1 MTKPPPIWTPKSIL
15 EWTEDFLQRKGV
27 PSPRL
32 DAELLLAHVLEC
44 QRIDLYLQFQRPL
57 EAGELSRFR
66 ELVRL
71 RGGRKPVAYL
81 LEEAG
86 FWNLTLRVTEAT
98 LIPGPD
104 TEILVEG
111 ILAAI
116 SALRATAA
124 ADSPLL
130 AVELGTGTGAVPLA
144 VCSEAEGI
152 EWIAVEHSPAAMAVA
167 AENKRR
173 HAGLLTPRG
182 NTLHLV
188 LGDRFESIRPRRP
201 LHLIAGN
208 PPYIPTGSIDGLM
221 PEVSGHM
228 PRMALDGGVDGEDFQ
243 RYLLDFALERLAP
256 GGRVVLEM
264 GAEQSASLAAA
275 IEARQGLALVEIR
288 QDLAGHDRVLHG
300 ERTD

>member
-144 VCSEAEGI
+144 VCSEVQGL
-152 EWIAVEHSPAAMAVA
+152 EWISVEHSPAAMSVA

-173 HAGLLTPRG
+173 HASLLSPRG
-182 NTLHLV
+182 NSLHLV
-188 LGDRFESIRPRRP
+188 LGDRFASIRPRRP
-201 LHLIAGN
+201 LHLVAGN
-208 PPYIPTGSIDGLM
+208 PPYIPTGGIDDLM

-228 PRMALDGGVDGEDFQ
+228 PRMALDGGADGEAFH
-243 RYLLDFALERLAP
+243 RYLLDFAVESLAP
-256 GGRVVLEM
+256 GGRVLLEM
-264 GAEQSASLAAA
+264 GAGQS
-275 IEARQGLALVEIR
+275 
-288 QDLAGHDRVLHG
+288 
-300 ERTD
+300 